1 MEFDTI
7 TFQDNS
13 SVVTLQQNNIPNTH
27 SISCTVV
34 NSGSFVWQWLYNGD
48 MIPSN
53 NQIKIADATRTS
65 ILIINDLN
73 PAGVDNY
80 SCIVRH
86 QNDKNVNIDYT
97 RVISLVLQGD

>member
-1 MEFDTI
+1 MEFDTV

-13 SVVTLQQNNIPNTH
+13 SVVTLQQNNIL

-53 NQIKIADATRTS
+53 NQIQTADATRTS

-73 PAGVDNY
+73 PAGVNNY

-86 QNDKNVNIDYT
+86 QNVNIYYT